1 MNTVLQW
8 KQWLVASNRA
18 AGTIALRVAH
28 VTRALDAIGRDLS
41 DITVD
46 DVAHYLASQPWAP
59 ATRRS
64 YRASL
69 SAFFAYAHARG
80 LATFDGADLPA
91 APTPRSVPRPAS
103 DQMIREALARGDERA
118 ALMIELMAYG
128 GLRRCEVATVKGA
141 DVTGQWLHVVGK
153 GGHTRMVPLPRHL
166 AARLRRVPGWAF
178 PGAIDGH
185 LSARRVGEIVGALL
199 PDGVTAHALRH
210 RYATR
215 VYQRSG
221 DIRAVQ
227 TLLGHAKL
235 DTTMIYVAVHDDA
248 RMTAAATAWE
258 MTA

>member
-1 MNTVLQW
+1 
-8 KQWLVASNRA
+8 
-18 AGTIALRVAH
+18 
-28 VTRALDAIGRDLS
+28 
-41 DITVD
+41 
-46 DVAHYLASQPWAP
+46 
-59 ATRRS
+59 
-64 YRASL
+64 
-69 SAFFAYAHARG
+69 
-80 LATFDGADLPA
+80 
-91 APTPRSVPRPAS
+91 
-103 DQMIREALARGDERA
+103 
-118 ALMIELMAYG
+118 MAYG

-141 DVTGQWLHVVGK
+141 DVTGQWLRVTGK

-166 AARLRRVPGWAF
+166 AARVRSTPGWVF

-248 RMTAAATAWE
+248 RMTAAASSWTLAS
-258 MTA
+258 